1 MDNFLIN
8 TIIGGAVSGLTGAAG
23 FFIGKR
29 KRAAETGGIEIEN
42 LKKIID
48 IHTQTIQYLEKQ
60 VDQLRVEVTK
70 LFSENIKLRKS

>member
-8 TIIGGAVSGLTGAAG
+8 TIIGGAVSGATATAG

-29 KRAAETGGIEIEN
+29 KRRAETGSIEIEN

-60 VDQLRVEVTK
+60 VDELRIEITK

>member
-8 TIIGGAVSGLTGAAG
+8 TIIGGAVSGATATAG

-29 KRAAETGGIEIEN
+29 KRKAETGSIEIEN

-60 VDQLRVEVTK
+60 VDELRIEITK

>member
-8 TIIGGAVSGLTGAAG
+8 TIIGGAVSGATATAG

-29 KRAAETGGIEIEN
+29 KRTAETGSIEIEN

-60 VDQLRVEVTK
+60 VDELRIEITK